1 MSNFITLKIKR
12 NKYKITADDEF
23 MDNGLCIQLL
33 TQSKEM
39 DRWGSR
45 YRPVLSKR
53 AVKEI
58 AIFER
63 IEFAHNYSE
72 SVSVF
77 SLVIPNI
84 GEKDDE

>member
-12 NKYKITADDEF
+12 NEYKITADDEF
-23 MDNGLCIQLL
+23 MDDGLCIQLL
-33 TQSKEM
+33 TQSS
-39 DRWGSR
+39 WGSR

-63 IEFAHNYSE
+63 IKRSHRYGE